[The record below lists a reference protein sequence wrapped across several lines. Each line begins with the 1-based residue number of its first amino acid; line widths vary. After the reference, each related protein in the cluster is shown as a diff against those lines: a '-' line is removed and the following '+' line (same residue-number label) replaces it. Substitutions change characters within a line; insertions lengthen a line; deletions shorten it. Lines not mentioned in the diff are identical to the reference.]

1 MTKQVGSLLI
11 SAALLLVGA
20 CSGADEVSVDDE
32 RPDTIALA
40 STWMY
45 NFTSLEEMAAT
56 ASLVVSGEVTA
67 VERGRTLNA
76 DDPMSTTITV
86 RDVTITIA
94 ETLRGTAPGAT
105 VVIEEEGHFD
115 DGTSFEYAE
124 MPWSRVG
131 DKGVYFLAQSSSQP
145 DDRYIQIVPD
155 GRILTHRHVDGQSQ
169 IYETAEVFSHS
180 ALGEVLG
187 ELAPDGV
194 ANRVRQSVTTV
205 VGENI
210 QPQKSIYEVLAEL
223 EAEDDSGT
231 RGNTGNS
238 GGGRTPSAPGDGI
251 VPSTPGGSTSDN
263 GGNDTTGQETPL

>member
-1 MTKQVGSLLI
+1 MIKKVGPLVV

-20 CSGADEVSVDDE
+20 CSGGDEVSVDEE

-45 NFTSLEEMAAT
+45 HFTSLDEMTAT

-76 DDPMSTTITV
+76 DDPLSTTITV

-94 ETLRGTAPGAT
+94 ETLRGTAPGTT
-105 VVIEEEGHFD
+105 VVVEEEGHFD

-155 GRILTHRHVDGQSQ
+155 GRILTHHHVDGQSQ

-180 ALGEVLG
+180 ALGAVLG
-187 ELAPDGV
+187 ELAPDSV
-194 ANRVRQSVTTV
+194 AGRVRQSVVTV
-205 VGENI
+205 VSENI
-210 QPQKSIYEVLAEL
+210 QPQKSISEVLAEL

-231 RGNTGNS
+231 PGNTGDS
-238 GGGRTPSAPGDGI
+238 GDGTA
-251 VPSTPGGSTSDN
+251 PPTPGGSTSDN
-263 GGNDTTGQETPL
+263 GGNDTTGQETP